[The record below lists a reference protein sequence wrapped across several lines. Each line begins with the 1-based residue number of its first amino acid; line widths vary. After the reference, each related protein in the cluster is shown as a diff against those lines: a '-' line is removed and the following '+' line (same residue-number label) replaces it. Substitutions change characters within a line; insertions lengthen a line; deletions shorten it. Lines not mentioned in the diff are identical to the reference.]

1 MTTLHSTQFIGGKHS
16 LNFNRALYLR
26 IEMSTKSQEAK
37 DRCEEQNEELKGLKV
52 GLRGEEEMLGGS
64 KEMLCASRSL
74 RGSTSGES
82 QLLQI
87 PEASPCR

>member
-1 MTTLHSTQFIGGKHS
+1 MEHTT
-16 LNFNRALYLR
+16 R
-26 IEMSTKSQEAK
+26 IEKQEAK